1 MCFRYV
7 RLIFATN
14 FYCVCVL
21 VGCRSRP
28 SATECLSHRW
38 LQKKKPKKMVRKNS
52 SKKLLKQTEEKTK
65 PAAATCAVDAP
76 QLLLSLDTSKENLIE
91 FCSKSRSQSP
101 VEIAAV
107 SPSVAQMRLKKD
119 GGKSPVPGNNGGK
132 SPTSA
137 NDAGGSASSSARTKV
152 ESAGDQACAL
162 KVSTG
167 ADGGPQQTTSRS
179 SLTTPG
185 PQVIVSESANQ
196 KPVSAPAAAPKSV
209 ESTPSQQTTTAT
221 TTSSITTH
229 LTTTNTTS
237 NSYRRA
243 SDVSYMFSSFR
254 SSTTTSSDFLG
265 AELQGLSE
273 RLQGLQAMFDRNTG
287 DRPTDAD
294 SLHKL
299 LLNRQQLNA
308 AAMHADRKPKFRM
321 SSMNRDVPFGSPPPA
336 SNLLYY
342 MTTSSCRSAPHSKR
356 ASPEHDTATSA
367 KEMLL
372 KLFYRGG
379 DQTTEPKLST

>member
-1 MCFRYV
+1 
-7 RLIFATN
+7 
-14 FYCVCVL
+14 
-21 VGCRSRP
+21 
-28 SATECLSHRW
+28 
-38 LQKKKPKKMVRKNS
+38 MVRKNS
-52 SKKLLKQTEEKTK
+52 SKKLTRQTEEKTK
-65 PAAATCAVDAP
+65 PVAASCAIDAA
-76 QLLLSLDTSKENLIE
+76 QFLLPLDTTKENLIE

-107 SPSVAQMRLKKD
+107 SPSVAQMRIKKD
-119 GGKSPVPGNNGGK
+119 GGKSVSGNDGEL
-132 SPTSA
+132 A
-137 NDAGGSASSSARTKV
+137 NSSTRENVEVAKNKTCDKV
-152 ESAGDQACAL
+152 LSGTD
-162 KVSTG
+162 S
-167 ADGGPQQTTSRS
+167 GPQQTTSRS
-179 SLTTPG
+179 SQTTSG
-185 PQVIVSESANQ
+185 PQVTVSESANR
-196 KPVSAPAAAPKSV
+196 KPKVADAAPATPV
-209 ESTPSQQTTTAT
+209 EITPSQQTTTM
-221 TTSSITTH
+221 H
-229 LTTTNTTS
+229 LTTTNITN

-254 SSTTTSSDFLG
+254 SSTTMPSDFLG

-273 RLQGLQAMFDRNTG
+273 RLQGLQTMFDRNTV
-287 DRPTDAD
+287 DRPTDAE

-299 LLNRQQLNA
+299 LLNRQQLTA
-308 AAMHADRKPKFRM
+308 ATMHADRKPKFRM
-321 SSMNRDVPFGSPPPA
+321 SPMNRDVPFGSPPPA

>member
-1 MCFRYV
+1 M

-52 SKKLLKQTEEKTK
+52 SKKLTKQTEEKTK
-65 PAAATCAVDAP
+65 PADVPCSTVDAP
-76 QLLLSLDTSKENLIE
+76 QLLLPLDTTKENLIE

-119 GGKSPVPGNNGGK
+119 GGKSPASGNDGG
-132 SPTSA
+132 PTNS
-137 NDAGGSASSSARTKV
+137 NARTKV
-152 ESAGDQACAL
+152 ESAGDKACGQ
-162 KVSTG
+162 VSSG
-167 ADGGPQQTTSRS
+167 ADSGPQQTTSRS
-179 SLTTPG
+179 SQTTLG
-185 PQVIVSESANQ
+185 PQVTVSESASQ
-196 KPVSAPAAAPKSV
+196 IPGVADPASSSAK
-209 ESTPSQQTTTAT
+209 STPSQQTTFTS
-221 TTSSITTH
+221 TTSTTSATSTPSTTSTTL

-237 NSYRRA
+237 NTYRRA

-254 SSTTTSSDFLG
+254 SSTTTMSSDFLG

-273 RLQGLQAMFDRNTG
+273 RLQGLQSMFDRNTA

-321 SSMNRDVPFGSPPPA
+321 SPMNRDVPFGSPPPA